1 MRLADSISEILA
13 KQGGM
18 LTSQDVSRCGMSRT
32 MLQKYVENGLLE
44 RRGRGV
50 YVSPGAVEDEL
61 FFLSRQQPRLVFSH
75 LTALF
80 LHGLSDR
87 TPLVNDVTIASDTT
101 ISAHLRAAVRC
112 FYSPPDVVDLGKT
125 TVHTQFGNEVPCY
138 DVERTICDIVQSR
151 SRLDDESVLAGLRN
165 YATSRKNL
173 NRLAEYAMRLGVAEK
188 VKSTL
193 EVAL

>member
-18 LTSQDVSRCGMSRT
+18 LTSQDVSHCGLSRT

-44 RRGRGV
+44 HRGRGV
-50 YVSPGAVEDEL
+50 YVRPGEVEDEL

-101 ISAHLRAAVRC
+101 ISAHMRNAVRC
-112 FYSPPDVVDLGKT
+112 FYSPPDVVALGRT
-125 TVHTQFGNEVPCY
+125 TVRTSFGNEVPCY
-138 DVERTICDIVQSR
+138 DAERTICDIVRRR
-151 SRLDDESVLAGLRN
+151 SRLDDESVLAGLRS
-165 YATSRKNL
+165 YAMSRKNL
-173 NRLAEYAMRLGVAEK
+173 NRLAEYAQRLGVAEK
-188 VKSTL
+188 VRSTL

>member
-1 MRLADSISEILA
+1 
-13 KQGGM
+13 
-18 LTSQDVSRCGMSRT
+18 

-44 RRGRGV
+44 HRGRGV
-50 YVSPGAVEDEL
+50 YVRPGEVEDEL

-87 TPLVNDVTIASDTT
+87 TPLVNDATIASDTT
-101 ISAHLRAAVRC
+101 ISARMRSAVRC
-112 FYSPPDVVDLGKT
+112 FYSPPDVVALGRT
-125 TVHTQFGNEVPCY
+125 TVRTSFGNEVPCY
-138 DVERTICDIVQSR
+138 DVERTICDIVRSR

-165 YATSRKNL
+165 YTMSRKNL
-173 NRLAEYAMRLGVAEK
+173 NRLAEYAQRLGVAEK
-188 VKSTL
+188 VRSTL